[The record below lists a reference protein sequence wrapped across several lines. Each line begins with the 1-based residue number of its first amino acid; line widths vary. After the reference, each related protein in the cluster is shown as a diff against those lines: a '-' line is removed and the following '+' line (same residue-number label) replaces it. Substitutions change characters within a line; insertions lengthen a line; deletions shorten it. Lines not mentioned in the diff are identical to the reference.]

1 VAHIGANGLSLET
14 DRWGEHEERADHLD
28 SSQKK
33 CDHLVAY
40 HLAPAIT
47 NFISDENR
55 ECSNNELE
63 QTLTLLHSEWSK
75 DVEHS
80 RQSSTHYALI
90 VSNPIDKKGSEF
102 MLRSMRL
109 EAPSMPMAAYDSHQK
124 ITRVYIC
131 HLKYIIMSYYPLN
144 DIISF

>member
-1 VAHIGANGLSLET
+1 MGFPFRPTGG
-14 DRWGEHEERADHLD
+14 GEHDERAEDVG
-28 SSQKK
+28 SSHRVRA
-33 CDHLVAY
+33 HLVAY

-47 NFISDENR
+47 DFISDENL
-55 ECSNNELE
+55 ECCNNDLE
-63 QTLTLLHSEWSK
+63 QTLMLLHSECSK
-75 DVEHS
+75 ENKPS
-80 RQSSTHYALI
+80 RQSSKHHPLI

-131 HLKYIIMSYYPLN
+131 RLKYIIMSYYPLN
-144 DIISF
+144 DMISF